1 MARQLHLAGVAL
13 GALAIGALAS
23 GGAAAQDTLT
33 FTSFGGAFQE
43 AQRKAQLDPTEE
55 KLGITILED
64 TLTGIAEVRAQVLA
78 GAVTWD
84 IVDLGLAD
92 CATAEA
98 EGILEPLDYDIISL
112 EGFEEAAYSDAWAG
126 TIYFTTVLA
135 YNTEHFGDNVPQNWA
150 DFWDVETFPGAR
162 SLRNNPV
169 ATLEIALL
177 ADGVDKDELY
187 PLDVDR
193 AFAKMEE
200 IKPHID
206 VWWTSGAQSAQLL
219 ADGEV
224 DMISMWNGRI
234 DALLD
239 EGMPVDFTFNEGLA
253 ALDCLAIPRG
263 APNKDLAMQALA
275 VMLAPEQQAN
285 IPQYI
290 NYGPTTSLAFD
301 LGVIT
306 EEQMKMSPSA
316 PENLAKQAITDADWW
331 AENRAAVQER
341 WDAFITQ

>member
-1 MARQLHLAGVAL
+1 MGGTAL
-13 GALAIGALAS
+13 LALAS
-23 GGAAAQDTLT
+23 LGFGQGAAAQDTIT

-55 KLGITILED
+55 QLGITILED

-92 CATAEA
+92 CETAER

-112 EGFEEAAYSDAWAG
+112 EGFAEAAYSEAWAG
-126 TIYFTTVLA
+126 TIYFTTALA
-135 YNTEHFGDNVPQNWA
+135 YNTDTFGDNPPRTWA
-150 DFWDVETFPGAR
+150 DFWDVENFPGAR

-177 ADGVDKDELY
+177 ADGVPKDELY

-200 IKPHID
+200 IKPHIA

-234 DALLD
+234 DALLA
-239 EGMPVDFTFNEGLA
+239 EGLPVDFTFNEGIA
-253 ALDCLAIPRG
+253 ALDCLAIPKG
-263 APNKDLAMQALA
+263 APNKDLAMRALA

-306 EEQMKMSPSA
+306 EEQMKISPSA
-316 PENLAKQAITDADWW
+316 PDNLAVQAITDANWW

>member
-1 MARQLHLAGVAL
+1 MKRSALLASTTLAL
-13 GALAIGALAS
+13 GLMAP
-23 GGAAAQDTLT
+23 AAMAEGTIT

-43 AQRKAQLDPTEE
+43 AQRRALLEPTAAAM
-55 KLGITILED
+55 GITILED

-92 CATAEA
+92 CAAAQA
-98 EGILEPLDYDIISL
+98 EGILEPLDYSIIST
-112 EGFEEAAYSDAWAG
+112 EGFDPAAFSDAWAG
-126 TIYFTTVLA
+126 IIYFSTVLA
-135 YNTEHFGDNVPQNWA
+135 YDNDLFGDNPPQTWA
-150 DFWDVETFPGAR
+150 DFWDVENFPGAR

-169 ATLEIALL
+169 GTLEIALM
-177 ADGVDKDELY
+177 ADGVPMDEVY
-187 PLDVDR
+187 PLDLDR

-200 IKPHID
+200 IRDNID
-206 VWWTSGAQSAQLL
+206 VWWTSGAQSAQLI

-224 DMISMWNGRI
+224 DMISIWNGRL
-234 DALLD
+234 DAVVAD
-239 EGMPVDFTFNEGLA
+239 GINAGYTYNQGIA

-275 VMLAPEQQAN
+275 MMLAPEQQARM
-285 IPQYI
+285 PQYI

-306 EEQMKMSPSA
+306 PEQTAISPSA
-316 PENLAKQAITDADWW
+316 PDNLAVQMISSADYW
-331 AENRAAVQER
+331 AENRQLVQER
-341 WDAFITQ
+341 WDAFMTR

>member
-1 MARQLHLAGVAL
+1 MTARLL
-13 GALAIGALAS
+13 LAS
-23 GGAAAQDTLT
+23 TAIVSMFVVGGERTAQAQDTIT

-43 AQRKAQLDPTEE
+43 AQRNAYLNAAEE
-55 KLGITILED
+55 ALGITILED

-92 CATAEA
+92 CASAQA
-98 EGILEPLDYDIISL
+98 EGILEPLDYSIIST
-112 EGFEEAAYSDAWAG
+112 EGFDPAAFDTHWAG
-126 TIYFTTVLA
+126 TIYFSTVLA
-135 YNTEHFGDNVPQNWA
+135 WNTEVYGDNPPQSWA
-150 DFWDVETFPGAR
+150 DFWDVENFPGAR
-162 SLRNNPV
+162 SLRNNP
-169 ATLEIALL
+169 AGMLELALL
-177 ADGVDKDELY
+177 ADGVPRDELF
-187 PLDVDR
+187 PLDFDR

-224 DMISMWNGRI
+224 DMIAMWNGRI

-239 EGMPVDFTFNEGLA
+239 EGLPVDFTFNDGLLS
-253 ALDCLAIPRG
+253 LDCLAIPRG
-263 APNKDLAMQALA
+263 SANKDVAMQALA
-275 VMLAPEQQAN
+275 IMLAPEQAAR

-301 LGVIT
+301 LGIIT
-306 EEQMKMSPSA
+306 DEQTRISPSA
-316 PENLAKQAITDADWW
+316 PENIAVQAISSAPFW
-331 AENRAAVQER
+331 AENRQAVQER
-341 WDAFITQ
+341 WDTFMLR

>member
-1 MARQLHLAGVAL
+1 MSLGRLVAGTALTTMSMLPLAT
-13 GALAIGALAS
+13 GALAQNTI
-23 GGAAAQDTLT
+23 T
-33 FTSFGGAFQE
+33 FTSFGGSFQE
-43 AQRKAQLDPTEE
+43 AQRLAYLNAAEE
-55 KLGITILED
+55 ALGITILED

-92 CATAEA
+92 CATAQS

-112 EGFEEAAYSDAWAG
+112 EGFEDAAWSEAWAG
-126 TIYFTTVLA
+126 TIYFSTVLA
-135 YNTEHFGDNVPQNWA
+135 YNTDVFGDNPPQSWA
-150 DFWDVETFPGAR
+150 DFWDVENFPGAR

-177 ADGVDKDELY
+177 ADGVPLDEIY

-224 DMISMWNGRI
+224 DMISIWNGRL
-234 DALLD
+234 DAPRA
-239 EGMPVDFTFNEGLA
+239 EGLPVELTFNGGIA
-253 ALDCLAIPRG
+253 ALDCLAIPKG
-263 APNKDLAMQALA
+263 SANKDVAMQALA
-275 VMLAPEQQAN
+275 VMLAPEQQAR

-306 EEQMKMSPSA
+306 EEQARLSPSS
-316 PENLAKQAITDADWW
+316 PENLAVQVITDADWW
-331 AENRAAVQER
+331 AENRQAVQER